1 MANTLITPT
10 LVSKQALGVWQNS
23 QVLCGLFNRAYTT
36 EFGGG
41 RGDTV
46 TIRKQATLT
55 ASLFARG
62 TGVVPQAVT
71 ESTITVTVSDL
82 YDVSVEVTQ
91 EEWDFDVMDFGW
103 QVSEPAGRALA
114 RKAETLVAAE
124 LVKQANPLEI
134 SLTAPVQSFIEGRK
148 TLNAA
153 EVPLEDRFIIVGTGV
168 AATLLGN
175 DNFLQAQQAGDS
187 QALRSAQIGR
197 LLGMEVYES
206 VVVPADEAFVCHKD
220 ALTFVSIVPQV
231 ARGTTAGA
239 TGTYDG
245 LGLRTVFGYDQK
257 FKQDLVSFDA
267 YYEVAPLRGNVAY
280 KRLKL
285 DATP

>member
-23 QVLCGLFNRAYTT
+23 QVLCGMFNRAYTT

-71 ESTITVTVSDL
+71 ESTVTVTVSDL

-114 RKAETLVAAE
+114 RKAESLIAAQLVTQGSPGTILKADPIAAF
-124 LVKQANPLEI
+124 I
-134 SLTAPVQSFIEGRK
+134 TARQ
-148 TLNAA
+148 TLNAS
-153 EVPLEDRFIIVGTGV
+153 EVPLEDRFIVVGTGV
-168 AATLLGN
+168 AARLLGN
-175 DNFLQAQQAGDS
+175 ANFLQAQQAGDAG
-187 QALRSAQIGR
+187 ALRDARIGR
-197 LLGMEVYES
+197 FLGMDVIES
-206 VVVPADEAFVCHKD
+206 IMVPADEAFVCHKD

-239 TGTYDG
+239 SGTYDG
-245 LGLRTVFGYDQK
+245 LGLRTMFGYDQK

-267 YYEVAPLRGNVAY
+267 YYEIAPLRGNTAY

-285 DATP
+285 EP

>member
-23 QVLCGLFNRAYTT
+23 QVLCGMFNRAYTT

-71 ESTITVTVSDL
+71 ESTVTVTVSDL

-114 RKAETLVAAE
+114 RKAESLIAAQLVTQGSPGTILKADPIAAF
-124 LVKQANPLEI
+124 I
-134 SLTAPVQSFIEGRK
+134 TARQ
-148 TLNAA
+148 TLNAS
-153 EVPLEDRFIIVGTGV
+153 EVPLEDRFIVVGTGV
-168 AATLLGN
+168 AARLLGN
-175 DNFLQAQQAGDS
+175 ANFLQAQQAGDAG
-187 QALRSAQIGR
+187 ALRDARIGR
-197 LLGMEVYES
+197 FLGMDVIES

-239 TGTYDG
+239 SGTYDG
-245 LGLRTVFGYDQK
+245 LGLRPSRTRTVQPRHQK
-257 FKQDLVSFDA
+257 AADRRS
-267 YYEVAPLRGNVAY
+267 G
-280 KRLKL
+280 
-285 DATP
+285 ATGRQSPWPQ